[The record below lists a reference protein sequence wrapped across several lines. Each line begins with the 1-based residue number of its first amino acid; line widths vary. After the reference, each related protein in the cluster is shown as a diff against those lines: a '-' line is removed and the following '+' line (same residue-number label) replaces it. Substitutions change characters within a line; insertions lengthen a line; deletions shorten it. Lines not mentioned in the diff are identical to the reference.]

1 MNDQEQRRADLV
13 KAARKAGLNEA
24 AAGKVA
30 DKLVSATGGRDELL
44 EIVQAFAAD
53 EPRDG
58 EFGYCIYCSAH
69 DAGEKHDADC
79 VWVQAQKWENK

>member
-53 EPRDG
+53 EPRD
-58 EFGYCIYCSAH
+58 ELGYCLYCTASRSDKPH
-69 DAGEKHDADC
+69 DDDC
-79 VWVQAQKWENK
+79 IWWKSQKWKD